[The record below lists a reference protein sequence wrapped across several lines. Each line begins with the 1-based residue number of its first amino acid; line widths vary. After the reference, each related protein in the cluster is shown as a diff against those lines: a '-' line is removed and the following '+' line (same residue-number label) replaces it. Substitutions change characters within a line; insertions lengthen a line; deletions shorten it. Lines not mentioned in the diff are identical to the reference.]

1 MVGISQL
8 SVEPFVLCAVLL
20 AVDARLEQSR
30 SRLVV
35 VVLSLDDEAEIALGQ
50 AVVWTLGENL
60 QKRFSSLL
68 VCVCERCAF
77 VRVCVGGVRS

>member
-8 SVEPFVLCAVLL
+8 GVEPLVLCAVLL
-20 AVDARLEQSR
+20 AVDARLEQSG

-35 VVLSLDDEAEIALGQ
+35 VVLSLDDEAEVALGQ

-60 QKRFSSLL
+60 QK
-68 VCVCERCAF
+68 
-77 VRVCVGGVRS
+77 